1 MQHALVCQ
9 YKGAEFSPKL
19 EATLMSRLA
28 DRVPVSRRNNNAHSR
43 ADDTADIERRIGAL
57 QDEVKQRDLRI
68 EELRQEVDEQ
78 RDLIRRM
85 EEHVEEA
92 GNVIERWAETFDMV
106 MSVGVAAVLGEI
118 HDLGRKLEQASRGL
132 EQVRRV
138 ATQLP
143 QHRLAIQPLA
153 KRNVPKC

>member
-1 MQHALVCQ
+1 
-9 YKGAEFSPKL
+9 
-19 EATLMSRLA
+19 MSRLA
-28 DRVPVSRRNNNAHSR
+28 DRVPVSRRNNAHGR
-43 ADDTADIERRIGAL
+43 ADDTADVERRIGAL
-57 QDEVKQRDLRI
+57 QDELKQRDRRI
-68 EELRQEVDEQ
+68 EELLKEIDDQ

-106 MSVGVAAVLGEI
+106 MSVDVATVLGEI
-118 HDLGRKLEQASRGL
+118 HDLGRSLQQASRGL

-143 QHRLAIQPLA
+143 QHRLAIRPLA